1 MTDAKLQEIIAALK
15 LAQRSLET
23 VRECIE
29 FLGENHAY
37 SAVRSIA
44 IRLHVLAFKA
54 GSCANAPAPAP
65 DIRPPDVRTEIFP
78 APILRR

>member
-37 SAVRSIA
+37 SAVKSIA
-44 IRLHVLAFKA
+44 IRCHVMAFRA
-54 GSCANAPAPAP
+54 SSFANAPAP

-78 APILRR
+78 AQYRRR